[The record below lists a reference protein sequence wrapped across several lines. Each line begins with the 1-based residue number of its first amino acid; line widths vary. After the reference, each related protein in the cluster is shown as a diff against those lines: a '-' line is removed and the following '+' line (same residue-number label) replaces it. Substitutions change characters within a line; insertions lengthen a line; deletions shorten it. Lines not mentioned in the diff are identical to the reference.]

1 MNYLYCKNKIQQSNQ
16 LNMSQINS
24 NKLTTFVSINNIEN
38 LIKNSESFDKLKEIA
53 TESGIQVRESTEDDL
68 KNLYLLVANRE
79 TSELSPL
86 QLECNGLILE
96 KETNKIVCM
105 SQNKFIN
112 INNDGSQI
120 DQIENL
126 KSTYKRFRMEYCED
140 GTVIRLYNYND
151 VWYAATTRCID
162 ARKSYWSSDKTFNDM
177 FWEIFNTSNYTV
189 DNLDKNHTYLF
200 ILIHKENRIVVNHK
214 YNNLIYIGRIN
225 NETKQEDF
233 TNYFYNEDPRRCI
246 RRTKNIDVSSIIHYP
261 LDDYYLADKRG
272 VIIKFFDEHNNSW
285 KLYQYDF
292 NNYIQIKEVR
302 GNVPLIRMRYLE
314 LLEQPDKLQILET
327 NYPEHKMTF
336 AMIKHCMNKLYK
348 EVHNLYYQSHIKH
361 NITVEETHKLYRTLK
376 QLHGQYK
383 KQGTIITLEE
393 VTKKVNSLDKNVIK
407 TLIGWKQ

>member
-1 MNYLYCKNKIQQSNQ
+1 MA
-16 LNMSQINS
+16 QINS
-24 NKLTTFVSINNIEN
+24 SKLTTFVSIDNIEH
-38 LIKNSESFDKLKEIA
+38 LIKNSESFDQVKEIA
-53 TESGIQVRESTEDDL
+53 IESGIQVRESTEDEL

-105 SQNKFIN
+105 SQNKFIH
-112 INNDGSQI
+112 INNDDSQI
-120 DQIENL
+120 NQIEDM
-126 KSTYKRFRMEYCED
+126 KSRYNRFRMEYCED

-151 VWYAATTRCID
+151 TWYTATTRCID

-246 RRTKNIDVSSIIHYP
+246 RRTKNIDVSSVINYP
-261 LDDYYLADKRG
+261 LDDYYLSDKRG
-272 VIIKFFDEHNNSW
+272 VILKFFDASNNSW
-285 KLYQYDF
+285 KLCQYDF
-292 NNYIQIKEVR
+292 NHYTQIKEVR

-327 NYPEHKMTF
+327 NYPEYKMTF

-407 TLIGWKQ
+407 TLIGWQ